1 MQNMLSIFSGLCES
15 SAMLGCVYLIVAIF
29 SVWRFSRR
37 RDPEAFCQAPV
48 SLLKPLHG
56 DEPGLLL
63 RLLGNLEQAYEGAI
77 QMVCGVRDD
86 ADVAAARVRQIQ
98 KSRADSVDLIV
109 NARQHGAN
117 KKVSNLANMLRSAE
131 NELLVVSDSDIE
143 VGPNYLGR
151 VVAHLHGDNVGAV
164 TCLYHGV
171 PANGLWARYAALA
184 INSHFLPSMI
194 VAITFDLDQ
203 PCCGSTIAIRKQ
215 TLQELGGFE
224 RFAEH
229 LADDYEIGRAV
240 RRAGYDVAIPTFTV
254 AHHCFSES
262 LRSLLMQEVRAA
274 RTVKC
279 INPIGYAGAFITHP
293 FPLALGGALL
303 EGGENLALVG
313 CSLFL
318 RVLLCVAV
326 ERTFGLPRQP
336 YMLLP
341 FRELLSF
348 LVFFL
353 SFCGTQV
360 TWRGMDFDVTASGI
374 LKATKWRE
382 RQEQGQS

>member
-1 MQNMLSIFSGLCES
+1 MQTMLSLLSGLCES
-15 SAMLGCVYLIVAIF
+15 SSMLGCAYLAVAIF

-37 RDPEAFCQAPV
+37 RDPESAHQAPV

-56 DEPGLLL
+56 DEPGLLA
-63 RLLGNLEQAYEGAI
+63 RLLGNFEQSYEGGI
-77 QMVCGVRDD
+77 QMVCGVRED
-86 ADVAAARVRQIQ
+86 ADLAATRVRQMQQSGNESI
-98 KSRADSVDLIV
+98 RLIV
-109 NARQHGAN
+109 DSRQHGSN
-117 KKVSNLANMLRSAE
+117 KKVSNLANMLHLAE
-131 NELLVVSDSDIE
+131 NELLVISDSDIE

-151 VVAHLHGDNVGAV
+151 VVSHLHRSNVGAV

-171 PANGLWARYAALA
+171 PASGMWARYAALA

-194 VAITFDLDQ
+194 VAVTFDLDQ

-215 TLQELGGFE
+215 TLQALGGFE

-229 LADDYEIGRAV
+229 LADDYEIGKAV
-240 RRAGYDVAIPTFTV
+240 RSAGYDVAIPTFTV
-254 AHHCFSES
+254 AHHCFSDS
-262 LRSLLMQEVRAA
+262 LRSLLTQELRAA
-274 RTVKC
+274 RTVRC
-279 INPIGYAGAFITHP
+279 INSIGYAGSFITHP
-293 FPLALGGALL
+293 FPLALGALL
-303 EGGENLALVG
+303 AGGENVALIG

-318 RVLLCVAV
+318 RALLCVAV
-326 ERTFGLPRQP
+326 ERTFRLPRQP

-353 SFCGTQV
+353 SFCGTRV
-360 TWRGMDFDVTASGI
+360 NWRGMDFNVTASGV
-374 LKATKWRE
+374 LEPAKWRE